1 MAIQLTKGEAEE
13 VAKKAYLDPVF
24 FCHTFLSHWF
34 PGEISWLHR
43 GLLAILLRK
52 TDFLLKYGELDKIV
66 SNFTYKIDPSDPDSK
81 ERSMFELVF
90 DSDGQAIKINLEIGQ
105 YTLAMIPRSYS
116 KTTTTNAAVL
126 FSILFVEKEFIVYIS
141 ETDTHASMQL
151 GNIKREIEANQSIH
165 AVFGKLQPEYRSG
178 RPWNADLIET
188 LTGCV
193 VASRGR
199 GGQIR
204 GLNHNGRRP
213 DWQVW
218 DDLEDKESVS
228 TAEQRSK
235 TLEWAYGDAIP
246 ALSAMGREGTI
257 TALGT
262 LLHSEAL
269 LTILARDPLWTTCK
283 FGAVDRQGD
292 PLWAARMDHKALDR
306 LKASFALAGKLNLFY
321 MEYHNEVRNEESQR
335 FRKSFFIYG
344 LAKEALQKALAIDP
358 AISNKPGA
366 DFCTLALAGME
377 MKTGRIHVLDMWGK
391 VGASPREQIDQYFNF
406 FKLYDPQYCGVEA
419 IAYQAALIHLL
430 REEMF
435 RKKLYFEITPITHK
449 MKKEERVEG
458 ILQPRY
464 ANGYIIHARPFP
476 LLEGQLLDWPNGKK
490 DFPDALAMAVSLLD
504 PMAAAAAGEKDLG
517 EDEYDDLDKVFKYE
531 DWRAEI

>member
-1 MAIQLTKGEAEE
+1 
-13 VAKKAYLDPVF
+13 
-24 FCHTFLSHWF
+24 
-34 PGEISWLHR
+34 
-43 GLLAILLRK
+43 
-52 TDFLLKYGELDKIV
+52 
-66 SNFTYKIDPSDPDSK
+66 
-81 ERSMFELVF
+81 
-90 DSDGQAIKINLEIGQ
+90 
-105 YTLAMIPRSYS
+105 
-116 KTTTTNAAVL
+116 
-126 FSILFVEKEFIVYIS
+126 
-141 ETDTHASMQL
+141 
-151 GNIKREIEANQSIH
+151 
-165 AVFGKLQPEYRSG
+165 
-178 RPWNADLIET
+178 
-188 LTGCV
+188 
-193 VASRGR
+193 
-199 GGQIR
+199 
-204 GLNHNGRRP
+204 
-213 DWQVW
+213 
-218 DDLEDKESVS
+218 
-228 TAEQRSK
+228 
-235 TLEWAYGDAIP
+235 
-246 ALSAMGREGTI
+246 
-257 TALGT
+257 
-262 LLHSEAL
+262 
-269 LTILARDPLWTTCK
+269 
-283 FGAVDRQGD
+283 
-292 PLWAARMDHKALDR
+292 MDHKALDR

-321 MEYHNEVRNEESQR
+321 MEYYNEVRNEESQK

-358 AISNKPGA
+358 AISNKAGA

>member
-1 MAIQLTKGEAEE
+1 MTFTKQEAEV
-13 VAKKAYLDPVF
+13 VAKRAYLDPVF
-24 FCHTFLSHWF
+24 FCHTFLGHWF
-34 PGEISWLHR
+34 QGEISWLHR

-66 SNFTYKIDPSDPDSK
+66 TNFTYKEDPSDPDSREK
-81 ERSMFELVF
+81 SLFEVVYNAE
-90 DSDGQAIKINLEIGQ
+90 GEPVKINLLIGQ

-126 FSILFVEKEFIVYIS
+126 FSILFLEKEFIVYIS

-151 GNIKREIEANQSIH
+151 GNIKRELEANPAIL

-188 LTGCV
+188 MTGCV
-193 VASRGR
+193 VVSRGR

-213 DWQVW
+213 DWEVW

-228 TAEQRSK
+228 TSDQRNKS
-235 TLEWAYGDAIP
+235 LEWAYGDAIP
-246 ALSAMGREGTI
+246 ALAAMGKEGTI

-262 LLHSEAL
+262 LLNADAL
-269 LTILARDPLWTTCK
+269 LMTLARDPLWTTCK
-283 FGAVDRQGD
+283 FGAIDKQGD
-292 PLWAARMDHKALDR
+292 PLWAARMGHKELEK
-306 LKASFALAGKLNLFY
+306 LKASFALAGKLNVFY
-321 MEYHNEVRNEESQR
+321 MEYHNEVRSEESQK
-335 FRKSFFIYG
+335 FRKSFIRYG
-344 LAKEALQKALAIDP
+344 LAKEDLHKALALDP
-358 AISNKPGA
+358 AISDKPGA
-366 DFCTLALAGME
+366 DFCALVVAGME
-377 MKTGRIHVLDMWGK
+377 MKTGQIHVLDVWGK
-391 VGASPREQIDQYFNF
+391 VGASPRDQIDRF
-406 FKLYDPQYCGVEA
+406 FDFHKLYDPQYCGVEA
-419 IAYQAALIHLL
+419 ISFQAALIHLL

-435 RKKLYFEITPITHK
+435 RKKRYFEITPITHK
-449 MKKEERVEG
+449 TKKEERVEG

-464 ANGYIIHARPFP
+464 ANGYVIHARPFP

-490 DFPDALAMAVSLLD
+490 DFPDALAMAVALLD

-531 DWRAEI
+531 DWRAEV

>member
-1 MAIQLTKGEAEE
+1 MTLSKPEIEA
-13 VAKKAYLDPVF
+13 VAKRAYLDPVF
-24 FCHTFLSHWF
+24 FCHTFLGHWF
-34 PGEISWLHR
+34 PGEIAWLHR

-52 TDFLLKYGELDKIV
+52 TDFLIQYGELDKIC
-66 SNFTYKIDPSDPDSK
+66 SNFTYKTEPDDPLSPEKSL
-81 ERSMFELVF
+81 FELVF
-90 DSDGQAIKINLEIGQ
+90 DSDGQVVKINLLIGQ

-126 FSILFVEKEFIVYIS
+126 FCILYLEREFIVYVS

-151 GNIKREIEANQSIH
+151 GNIKRELEANQSIL

-178 RPWNADLIET
+178 KPWNADLIET

-246 ALSAMGREGTI
+246 ALAAMGKEGTI

-269 LTILARDPLWTTCK
+269 LTVLARDALWTTCK
-283 FGAVDRQGD
+283 FGAIDRQGE
-292 PLWAARMDHKALDR
+292 PLWKARMDQQALDR
-306 LKASFALAGKLNLFY
+306 LKSSFALAGKLNLFY
-321 MEYHNEVRNEESQR
+321 MEYFNETRNEESQK
-335 FRKSFFIYG
+335 FKKAYIIYG
-344 LAKEALQKALAIDP
+344 LAKENLHKALAIDP
-358 AISNKPGA
+358 AISSKIGA
-366 DFCTLALAGME
+366 DFCALVCAGME
-377 MKTGRIHVLDMWGK
+377 MKTGKIHVLDVWGK
-391 VGASPREQIDQYFNF
+391 VGASPREQIDRF
-406 FKLYDPQYCGVEA
+406 FEFHRLYDPQYAGVEA

-435 RKKLYFEITPITHK
+435 RKKRYFEIIPITHK
-449 MKKEERVEG
+449 AKKEERVEG

-464 ANGYIIHARPFP
+464 ANGYVIHTRPFP

-490 DFPDALAMAVSLLD
+490 DFPDALAMAVALLD

>member
-1 MAIQLTKGEAEE
+1 LKLTPQEAE
-13 VAKKAYLDPVF
+13 AIAGNCYTDPVQ
-24 FCHTFLSHWF
+24 FCHVFLSHWF

-52 TDFLLKYGELDKIV
+52 TDFLIKYGELEKIF
-66 SNFTYKIDPSDPDSK
+66 SNFVYKTDPSDPNSREESFFEPVYDSAGK
-81 ERSMFELVF
+81 VV
-90 DSDGQAIKINLEIGQ
+90 KINLRIGQ
-105 YTLAMIPRSYS
+105 YTLAMIPRSYA

-126 FSILFVEKEFIVYIS
+126 FCILYLDRGFIVYIS

-151 GNIKREIEANQSIH
+151 GNIKRELEANDSIH
-165 AVFGKLQPEYRSG
+165 AVFGRLQPEYRSG

-188 LTGCV
+188 TTGCV
-193 VASRGR
+193 VVSRGR
-199 GGQIR
+199 GGQVR

-213 DWQVW
+213 NWEIW
-218 DDLEDKESVS
+218 DDVEDKESVS
-228 TAEQRSK
+228 TAEQRNK

-246 ALSAMGREGTI
+246 ALSAMGNAGTI

-262 LLHSEAL
+262 LLNAEAL
-269 LTILARDPLWTTCK
+269 LTVLMKDPQWTTCK
-283 FGAVDRQGD
+283 FGAIDRQGE
-292 PLWAARMDHKALDR
+292 PTWAARMGFKELDR
-306 LKASFALAGKLNLFY
+306 LKSSFAIAGKLNVFY
-321 MEYHNEVRNEESQR
+321 MEYHNEVRNEESAK

-344 LAKEALQKALAIDP
+344 LAKEALHKALAIDP

-366 DFCTLALAGME
+366 DFCAIACAGME
-377 MKTGRIHVLDMWGK
+377 MKTGKIHVLDMWGK

-406 FKLYDPQYCGVEA
+406 DRLYDPQYRGVEA

-435 RKKLYFEITPITHK
+435 RKKRYFEIIPITHK
-449 MKKEERVEG
+449 VKKEERIEG

-464 ANGYIIHARPFP
+464 ASGYIVHTRPFP
-476 LLEGQLLDWPNGKK
+476 LLEEQLLDWPNGKK
-490 DFPDALAMAVSLLD
+490 DFPDALSMAISLLD

-517 EDEYDDLDKVFKYE
+517 EDEYEDLDKVFKWE
-531 DWRAEI
+531 DWRAEV